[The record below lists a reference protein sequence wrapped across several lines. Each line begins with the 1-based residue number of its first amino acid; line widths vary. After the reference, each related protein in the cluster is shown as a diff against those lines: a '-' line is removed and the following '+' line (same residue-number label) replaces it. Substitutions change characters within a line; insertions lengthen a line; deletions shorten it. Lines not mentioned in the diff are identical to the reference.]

1 MAKVTGRVFVTV
13 GGKRL
18 ASKEGAKLM
27 MGGFEREPVIADTGV
42 IGYSEKIAA
51 PGVECTIAH
60 TADTSLEELRNI
72 TNASLSFDTDTG
84 KSFVLSGAWC
94 ANALELEKGEVK
106 LNFGA
111 LECKEV

>member
-1 MAKVTGRVFVTV
+1 MAQVTGRVFVTV
-13 GGKRL
+13 AGKRL

-27 MGGFEREPVIADTGV
+27 LGGVSRETVVADTGV
-42 IGYSEKIAA
+42 VGFSEKTEA

-60 TADTSLEELRNI
+60 TADVKLETFRAMSAVSI
-72 TNASLSFDTDTG
+72 SFDTDTG

-106 LNFGA
+106 MTFGA
-111 LECKEV
+111 LSCKEV